1 MNNIISNI
9 NTTFI
14 RFNAPISRAKIPTLS
29 VYFLR
34 IFPSTFPWL
43 ASPVFDVFYTI
54 TQVTPEN
61 FRQIIS
67 STSVV
72 VRPFFSALINAGRH
86 AQKTLDK
93 PRRISHQLVNHSHM
107 DASKVS
113 DRVSSATLSL
123 PDRQCIFSAADHKS
137 MAGSPAWKGSQVCN
151 WPLRCALLR
160 YPQRANDH
168 FQSQTGG
175 PACAAALR
183 GRYAARCATR

>member
-1 MNNIISNI
+1 MCAVRSWRWSCGKVSCPIMNNIISNI

-67 STSVV
+67 STSAF

-86 AQKTLDK
+86 PQSHWIDLVALVINSSTIPIWMP
-93 PRRISHQLVNHSHM
+93 PRFPI
-107 DASKVS
+107 
-113 DRVSSATLSL
+113 
-123 PDRQCIFSAADHKS
+123 
-137 MAGSPAWKGSQVCN
+137 GSPQQ
-151 WPLRCALLR
+151 RCRFRIANAYFLLR
-160 YPQRANDH
+160 II
-168 FQSQTGG
+168 SQWPVHLHGKVRKYATG
-175 PACAAALR
+175 R
-183 GRYAARCATR
+183 